1 MIIRKFKTKDELTKI
16 MEEELQD
23 LYRYAFYRL
32 GDEQDA
38 EDIIQDLYISIHE
51 KHDAASNIGN
61 LRNYIYRALSNN
73 CTLLLRKRANCKTV
87 SIENIE
93 DINLWEAE
101 PKNLEEEFTLINR
114 LLNSIPHEQSE
125 VIRLHIHGKRSF
137 VEIAEILDIPTTTA
151 KSRFKY
157 GIDKLKTKFI
167 KENN

>member
-1 MIIRKFKTKDELTKI
+1 MINRKKEPSSELTKT

-93 DINLWEAE
+93 DINLWESE
-101 PKNLEEEFTLINR
+101 PKNLEEEFTLINM
-114 LLNSIPHEQSE
+114 LLDSIPHEQSE
-125 VIRLHIHGKRSF
+125 VIRLHIHGEKTF
-137 VEIAEILDIPTTTA
+137 KDIGDILQIPEA
-151 KSRFKY
+151 SVKSRYRY
-157 GIDKLKTKFI
+157 GIEKLRREI
-167 KENN
+167 KNNH

>member
-1 MIIRKFKTKDELTKI
+1 MINRKKEPSAELTKT

-32 GDEQDA
+32 GNEQDA

-73 CTLLLRKRANCKTV
+73 CTLLLRKRTNCKTV

-101 PKNLEEEFTLINR
+101 PKNLEEEFTLINM
-114 LLNSIPHEQSE
+114 LLDSIPHEQSE
-125 VIRLHIHGKRSF
+125 VIRLHIHGNRTF
-137 VEIAEILDIPTTTA
+137 VEIADILEIPVTTA

-157 GIDKLKTKFI
+157 GIDKLKKGFE
-167 KENN
+167 KSNM